1 MESVKSNKILFDNLN
16 QIMDK
21 VVFMIVS
28 IAVVVGLVGL
38 VVVGTINTPHHIV
51 KAKGGCVNGS
61 KPFFNSKGS
70 CFHP

>member
-1 MESVKSNKILFDNLN
+1 
-16 QIMDK
+16 MDK

-28 IAVVVGLVGL
+28 IAVAVGLVGL